1 MPWKNRSQEKGQ
13 LTITRMRS
21 MHKQKDK
28 IRKRIKEPPKKGQK
42 PSGGSYTI

>member
-1 MPWKNRSQEKGQ
+1 MENRSQGKGH